1 MANYLIQVIAF
12 QIAFL
17 IVYDVLLK
25 RETFFNWNRFYLL
38 GTILISVC
46 MPLIRIDNFKHVVPQ
61 KFIVNLPE
69 VVIGDVTPETHVIT
83 PIQDIGRH
91 TNTFLT
97 WDTIIIIGAVLA
109 AIIFVF
115 KISKLLYILFKN
127 PKEKV
132 GNLVIVKLLNSNA
145 AFSFFNYVF
154 LGEQLNE
161 ASREAILKHET
172 IHVKHKHTLDLLF
185 FEAFRILFWFN
196 PLVYIYQNRIMSLH
210 EFIADAE
217 VVKQQDKLSYYQNL
231 LSQVFQTK
239 NISFINPFFKQSLIK
254 KRIVMLQK
262 SKSKQ
267 VNLLKYALLLP
278 ITVGMLIYSSSNA
291 QDKITENTETNTNS
305 DYQELVDKY
314 YKEAKENE
322 SQITAN
328 FITIPIKDK
337 YILSKDELAR
347 KDALLKLA
355 IDNIISKKKEEGT
368 LTEDD
373 LVKYEKMLKYKTY
386 EDYLNYKNTEEAKQS
401 WENKSSDGILRLVVA
416 DANNLTEA
424 EKKRKE
430 DKMALL
436 KRDDYFH
443 TLITTDGYITT
454 RLEFN
459 KLSENNSVASN
470 AIVLEVP
477 FSAIDKAPIFPGCE
491 KLSNDEQKDCFR
503 KNIQEHVSK
512 NYNINIAKEHHLAG
526 RQRISVIF
534 KINAQGNITD
544 INARAPHQILEVEA
558 KRVLELLPKMIP
570 GEQKG
575 EKVNVVYSLPI
586 VFQVADDN
594 PTTNKE

>member
-1 MANYLIQVIAF
+1 
-12 QIAFL
+12 
-17 IVYDVLLK
+17 
-25 RETFFNWNRFYLL
+25 
-38 GTILISVC
+38 
-46 MPLIRIDNFKHVVPQ
+46 
-61 KFIVNLPE
+61 
-69 VVIGDVTPETHVIT
+69 
-83 PIQDIGRH
+83 
-91 TNTFLT
+91 
-97 WDTIIIIGAVLA
+97 
-109 AIIFVF
+109 
-115 KISKLLYILFKN
+115 
-127 PKEKV
+127 
-132 GNLVIVKLLNSNA
+132 
-145 AFSFFNYVF
+145 
-154 LGEQLNE
+154 
-161 ASREAILKHET
+161 
-172 IHVKHKHTLDLLF
+172 
-185 FEAFRILFWFN
+185 
-196 PLVYIYQNRIMSLH
+196 
-210 EFIADAE
+210 
-217 VVKQQDKLSYYQNL
+217 
-231 LSQVFQTK
+231 
-239 NISFINPFFKQSLIK
+239 
-254 KRIVMLQK
+254 MLQK

-322 SQITAN
+322 SQRTAN

-401 WENKSSDGILRLVVA
+401 WENKSSDGILRLVVG

-470 AIVLEVP
+470 AIVLDVP